1 MDLSLTTFEIQTKPD
16 IRVIKK
22 YGSRVE
28 KEKVCLTVAD
38 AKVLRDYWVN
48 EFWGFKLN

>member
-1 MDLSLTTFEIQTKPD
+1 MDLSLTTFEIQTQPD

-22 YGSRVE
+22 YGTRVE
-28 KEKVCLTVAD
+28 KEKVCLTKED
-38 AKVLRDYWVN
+38 AEVLKAYWVN